1 MGHRPSHCHF
11 SKADRYPLEAVF
23 SHRPTLLKD
32 IFLKN
37 KCSGSPAEAFLSKTS
52 VRGVPPKHFYQ
63 KQVFGESRWSIFL
76 KNKHSGSPAEA
87 FFSKTSVR
95 GVPPKYFS

>member
-1 MGHRPSHCHF
+1 MDHCPSHRYF

-37 KCSGSPAEAFLSKTS
+37 RCSGSPAEAFLSKTS
-52 VRGVPPKHFYQ
+52 VRGVPPKHFSQ
-63 KQVFGESRWSIFL
+63 KQVFGESRRSIFL
-76 KNKHSGSPAEA
+76 KNKRLKCKWEQSQQKGLANA
-87 FFSKTSVR
+87 N
-95 GVPPKYFS
+95 PKEK

>member
-1 MGHRPSHCHF
+1 MGHRLSHCYF
-11 SKADRYPLEAVF
+11 SKADRCPLEAIF

-37 KCSGSPAEAFLSKTS
+37 KRSGSPAEAFFLKTS

-63 KQVFGESRWSIFL
+63 KQVFGESR
-76 KNKHSGSPAEA
+76 
-87 FFSKTSVR
+87 
-95 GVPPKYFS
+95 